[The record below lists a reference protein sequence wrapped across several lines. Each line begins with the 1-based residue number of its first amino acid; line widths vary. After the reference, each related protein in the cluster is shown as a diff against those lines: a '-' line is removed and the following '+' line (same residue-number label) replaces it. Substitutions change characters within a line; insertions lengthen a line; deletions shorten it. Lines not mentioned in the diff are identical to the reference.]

1 MKFEKLS
8 EYKLRVTVSNAEL
21 LENSNG
27 DLDNFMSNPTKAR
40 KSFLEILDKAE
51 DEVGFHIDNSRIRID
66 AKSMYNG
73 DFIFT
78 ITKLIPKGSKKVKPV
93 KVPIQKDNTLVY
105 SFVDI
110 EHFFNF
116 CNFLK
121 KQKINRLR
129 EFCKTI
135 ELYKYNGKYVLI
147 CLNINQNYR
156 YLGMLYSGITE
167 FGNFLTSQES
177 VATLIKE
184 RGTLVIGHNAIYTI
198 KNHNILLDISANGCG
213 ASIFG
218 YN

>member
-27 DLDNFMSNPTKAR
+27 DLDNFMSNPAKAR

-184 RGTLVIGHNAIYTI
+184 RGTLVIGHNAIYTSQ
-198 KNHNILLDISANGCG
+198 KN
-213 ASIFG
+213 FK
-218 YN
+218 

>member
-8 EYKLRVTVSNAEL
+8 EYKLRVTVSNDEL

-27 DLDNFMSNPTKAR
+27 DLDNFMSNPSKAR

-51 DEVGFHIDNSRIRID
+51 DEVGFHIDNNRIRID

-78 ITKLIPKGSKKVKPV
+78 ITKLIPKSKNSKKVKPL
-93 KVPIQKDNTLVY
+93 KIPIQKDNTLVY
-105 SFVDI
+105 NFVDI

-121 KQKINRLR
+121 AQKINRLR

-135 ELYKYNGKYVLI
+135 ELYKYNGSYALI

-156 YLGMLYSGITE
+156 YLGKLYSGITE

-177 VATLIKE
+177 VAMLIKE
-184 RGTLVIGHNAIYTI
+184 HGSLVISHNAIYTSQ
-198 KNHNILLDISANGCG
+198 KN
-213 ASIFG
+213 FK
-218 YN
+218 

>member
-8 EYKLRVTVSNAEL
+8 EYKLRVTVSNDEL

-27 DLDNFMSNPTKAR
+27 DLDNFMSNPTEAR
-40 KSFLEILDKAE
+40 KSFLEILDRAE
-51 DEVGFHIDNSRIRID
+51 DEVGFHLNNSRDRID

-78 ITKLIPKGSKKVKPV
+78 ITKLIPKNKNIKKVRPL
-93 KVPIQKDNTLVY
+93 KVPIQKDDTLVY

-129 EFCKTI
+129 EFCKSI
-135 ELYKYNGKYVLI
+135 ELYKYNNKYNLI

-156 YLGMLYSGITE
+156 YLGMFYSGITE
-167 FGNFLTSQES
+167 FGNFLTSQEAI
-177 VATLIKE
+177 ATLIKE
-184 RGTLVIGHNAIYTI
+184 HGTLVINNNAIYI
-198 KNHNILLDISANGCG
+198 SQKN
-213 ASIFG
+213 FK
-218 YN
+218 

>member
-8 EYKLRVTVSNAEL
+8 EYKLRVTVSNDEL

-27 DLDNFMSNPTKAR
+27 DLDNFMSNPSKAR

-51 DEVGFHIDNSRIRID
+51 DEVGFHIDNNRIRID

-78 ITKLIPKGSKKVKPV
+78 ITKLIPKSKSSKKVKPL

-105 SFVDI
+105 NFVDI

-121 KQKINRLR
+121 AQKINRLR

-135 ELYKYNGKYVLI
+135 ELYKYNGSYALI

-156 YLGMLYSGITE
+156 YLGKLYSGITE

-177 VATLIKE
+177 VAMLIKE
-184 RGTLVIGHNAIYTI
+184 HGSLVISHNAIYTSQ
-198 KNHNILLDISANGCG
+198 KN
-213 ASIFG
+213 FK
-218 YN
+218 

>member
-27 DLDNFMSNPTKAR
+27 DLDNFMSKPTKAR

-184 RGTLVIGHNAIYTI
+184 RGTLVIGHNAIYTSQ
-198 KNHNILLDISANGCG
+198 KN
-213 ASIFG
+213 FK
-218 YN
+218 

>member
-8 EYKLRVTVSNAEL
+8 EYKLRVTVSNDEL

-27 DLDNFMSNPTKAR
+27 DLDNFMSNPSKAR

-51 DEVGFHIDNSRIRID
+51 DEVGFHIDNNRIRID

-78 ITKLIPKGSKKVKPV
+78 ITKLIPKSKNSKKVKPL
-93 KVPIQKDNTLVY
+93 KIPIQNDNTLVY
-105 SFVDI
+105 NFVDI

-121 KQKINRLR
+121 AQKINRLR

-135 ELYKYNGKYVLI
+135 ELYKYNGSYALI

-156 YLGMLYSGITE
+156 YLGKLYSGITE

-177 VATLIKE
+177 VAMLIKE
-184 RGTLVIGHNAIYTI
+184 HGSLVISHNAIYTSQ
-198 KNHNILLDISANGCG
+198 KN
-213 ASIFG
+213 FK
-218 YN
+218 

>member
-8 EYKLRVTVSNAEL
+8 EYKLRVTVSNDEL
-21 LENSNG
+21 LESSNG
-27 DLDNFMSNPTKAR
+27 DLDNFMSNPSKAR

-78 ITKLIPKGSKKVKPV
+78 ITKLIPKSKNSKKVKPL
-93 KVPIQKDNTLVY
+93 KVPVQKDNTLVY

-135 ELYKYNGKYVLI
+135 ELYKYNEKYVLI

-156 YLGMLYSGITE
+156 YIGKLYSGITE

-177 VATLIKE
+177 VAMLIKE
-184 RGTLVIGHNAIYTI
+184 RGSLVIKHNAIYTSQ
-198 KNHNILLDISANGCG
+198 KN
-213 ASIFG
+213 FK
-218 YN
+218 

>member
-8 EYKLRVTVSNAEL
+8 EYKLRVTVSNDEL

-27 DLDNFMSNPTKAR
+27 DLDNLMSNPSKAR
-40 KSFLEILDKAE
+40 NTFLEILDKAE

-78 ITKLIPKGSKKVKPV
+78 ITKLIPKSKSAKKVKPL
-93 KVPIQKDNTLVY
+93 KVPVQKDDTLVY

-129 EFCKTI
+129 EFC
-135 ELYKYNGKYVLI
+135 
-147 CLNINQNYR
+147 
-156 YLGMLYSGITE
+156 
-167 FGNFLTSQES
+167 
-177 VATLIKE
+177 
-184 RGTLVIGHNAIYTI
+184 
-198 KNHNILLDISANGCG
+198 
-213 ASIFG
+213 
-218 YN
+218 

>member
-8 EYKLRVTVSNAEL
+8 EYKLRVTVSNDEL
-21 LENSNG
+21 LESSNG
-27 DLDNFMSNPTKAR
+27 DLDNFMSNPSKAR

-78 ITKLIPKGSKKVKPV
+78 ITKLIPKSKNFKKVKPL
-93 KVPIQKDNTLVY
+93 KVPVQKDNTLVY

-135 ELYKYNGKYVLI
+135 ELYKYNEKYVLI

-156 YLGMLYSGITE
+156 YIGKLYSGITE

-177 VATLIKE
+177 VAMLIKE
-184 RGTLVIGHNAIYTI
+184 RGSLVIKHNAIYTSQ
-198 KNHNILLDISANGCG
+198 KN
-213 ASIFG
+213 FK
-218 YN
+218 

>member
-27 DLDNFMSNPTKAR
+27 DLDNFMSNPAKAR

-184 RGTLVIGHNAIYTI
+184 RVTLVIGHNAIYTSQ
-198 KNHNILLDISANGCG
+198 KN
-213 ASIFG
+213 FK
-218 YN
+218 

>member
-147 CLNINQNYR
+147 FLNINQNYR

-184 RGTLVIGHNAIYTI
+184 RGTLVIGHNAIYTSQ
-198 KNHNILLDISANGCG
+198 KN
-213 ASIFG
+213 FK
-218 YN
+218 

>member
-8 EYKLRVTVSNAEL
+8 EYKLRVTVSNDEL
-21 LENSNG
+21 LDCGKG
-27 DLDNFMSNPTKAR
+27 DLDNFMSDPSKAR

-51 DEVGFHIDNSRIRID
+51 DEVGFFIDDSRIRID

-78 ITKLIPKGSKKVKPV
+78 ITKLIPKNKTIKKVKPL
-93 KVPIQKDNTLVY
+93 KVPIKKDDTLAY

-116 CNFLK
+116 CTFLK

-135 ELYKYNGKYVLI
+135 ELYKYNNKYVLI
-147 CLNINQNYR
+147 CSNINSTYK
-156 YLGMLYSGITE
+156 YIGMLYSGITE
-167 FGNFLTSQES
+167 FGNFLTSQS
-177 VATLIKE
+177 AVATMIKE
-184 RGTLVIGHNAIYTI
+184 RGELVIGHNAIY
-198 KNHNILLDISANGCG
+198 ISQRN
-213 ASIFG
+213 FK
-218 YN
+218 

>member
-27 DLDNFMSNPTKAR
+27 DLNNFMSNPAKAR

-184 RGTLVIGHNAIYTI
+184 RGTLVIGHNAIYTSQ
-198 KNHNILLDISANGCG
+198 KN
-213 ASIFG
+213 FK
-218 YN
+218 

>member
-8 EYKLRVTVSNAEL
+8 EYKLRITVSNDEL

-27 DLDNFMSNPTKAR
+27 DLDNFMSNPSKAR

-51 DEVGFHIDNSRIRID
+51 DEVGFHIDNNRIRID

-78 ITKLIPKGSKKVKPV
+78 ITKLIPKSKNSKKVKPL
-93 KVPIQKDNTLVY
+93 KIPIQKDNTLVY
-105 SFVDI
+105 NFVDI

-121 KQKINRLR
+121 AQKINRLR

-135 ELYKYNGKYVLI
+135 ELYKYNGSYALI

-156 YLGMLYSGITE
+156 YLGKLYSGITE

-177 VATLIKE
+177 VAMLIKE
-184 RGTLVIGHNAIYTI
+184 HGSLVISHNAIYTSQ
-198 KNHNILLDISANGCG
+198 KN
-213 ASIFG
+213 FK
-218 YN
+218 

>member
-8 EYKLRVTVSNAEL
+8 EYKLRVTVSNDEL
-21 LENSNG
+21 LESSNG
-27 DLDNFMSNPTKAR
+27 DLDNFMSNPSKAR

-78 ITKLIPKGSKKVKPV
+78 ITKLIPKSKNSKKVKPL
-93 KVPIQKDNTLVY
+93 KVPVQKDNTLVY

-135 ELYKYNGKYVLI
+135 ELYKYKGKYVLI

-156 YLGMLYSGITE
+156 YIGKLYSGITE
-167 FGNFLTSQES
+167 FGNFLTSQEA
-177 VATLIKE
+177 VAMLIKE
-184 RGTLVIGHNAIYTI
+184 RGTPVIKHNAIYTSQ
-198 KNHNILLDISANGCG
+198 KN
-213 ASIFG
+213 FK
-218 YN
+218 

>member
-8 EYKLRVTVSNAEL
+8 EYKLRVTVSNDEL
-21 LENSNG
+21 LESSNG
-27 DLDNFMSNPTKAR
+27 DLDNFMSNPSKAR

-78 ITKLIPKGSKKVKPV
+78 ITKLIPKSKNSKKVKPL
-93 KVPIQKDNTLVY
+93 KVPVQKDNTLVY

-135 ELYKYNGKYVLI
+135 ELYKYNEKYVLI

-156 YLGMLYSGITE
+156 YIGKLYSGITE

-177 VATLIKE
+177 VAMLIKE
-184 RGTLVIGHNAIYTI
+184 HGSLVISHNAIYTSQ
-198 KNHNILLDISANGCG
+198 KN
-213 ASIFG
+213 FK
-218 YN
+218 

>member
-129 EFCKTI
+129 EYCKTI

-184 RGTLVIGHNAIYTI
+184 RGTLVIGHNAIYTSQ
-198 KNHNILLDISANGCG
+198 KN
-213 ASIFG
+213 FK
-218 YN
+218 

>member
-121 KQKINRLR
+121 KQKINKLR

-184 RGTLVIGHNAIYTI
+184 RGTLVIGHNAIYTSQ
-198 KNHNILLDISANGCG
+198 KN
-213 ASIFG
+213 FK
-218 YN
+218 

>member
-27 DLDNFMSNPTKAR
+27 DLDNFMSNPAKAR

-78 ITKLIPKGSKKVKPV
+78 ITKLIPKGSK

-184 RGTLVIGHNAIYTI
+184 RGTLVIGHNAIYTSQ
-198 KNHNILLDISANGCG
+198 KN
-213 ASIFG
+213 FK
-218 YN
+218 

>member
-184 RGTLVIGHNAIYTI
+184 RGTLVIGHNAIYTSQ
-198 KNHNILLDISANGCG
+198 KN
-213 ASIFG
+213 FK
-218 YN
+218 

>member
-8 EYKLRVTVSNAEL
+8 EYKLRVTVSNDEL
-21 LENSNG
+21 LESSNG
-27 DLDNFMSNPTKAR
+27 DLDNFMSNPSKAR

-184 RGTLVIGHNAIYTI
+184 RGTLVIGHNAIYTSQ
-198 KNHNILLDISANGCG
+198 KN
-213 ASIFG
+213 FK
-218 YN
+218 